1 MIRLA
6 RAVTKR
12 RFGRKRIGG
21 SAVRGN
27 LGRRPLPRPTAGL
40 NGVTGRE
47 QDQGSQK
54 RLHAGLSLPV
64 GLLQPEAAGEGRQL
78 QSLCHFWI
86 SVWKQLQEL
95 AKWRVA
101 NVASSLHAENERVD
115 CKSELQNNAPSGHAL
130 QSGSVSRWLG
140 QMRTLGNWRCNISA
154 STSTPHRSVA

>member
-54 RLHAGLSLPV
+54 RLHAGLSLSV
-64 GLLQPEAAGEGRQL
+64 GLLPPEAAGKVDSCNRCAISGLVFGSSCKNLPNGELRTSLRVFMPRTNVWIVNLNYKTTRQAVTR
-78 QSLCHFWI
+78 SRAARF
-86 SVWKQLQEL
+86 
-95 AKWRVA
+95 RVGWA
-101 NVASSLHAENERVD
+101 
-115 CKSELQNNAPSGHAL
+115 
-130 QSGSVSRWLG
+130 
-140 QMRTLGNWRCNISA
+140 RCA
-154 STSTPHRSVA
+154 R